1 MKRISA
7 GMWGVLALLLILIAG
22 GVKAQLQQSGGAGS
36 SVTANAG
43 TNLNTSALAL
53 ESGGNIAL
61 IKAKTDNLDVLL
73 STRLKPA
80 DTLAAVT
87 TVGAVTSITNP
98 VNVIPKTS
106 CGNTLASGSTLA
118 AVPTSS
124 TLLTSAATACVVRVV
139 FFNTNAGAQTVTLT
153 DNTATP
159 INAVLTFSIPGLS
172 NLIEDLGGGAFNLG
186 VKWSAG
192 GTGVTGYVVAYQ

>member
-1 MKRISA
+1 MGTKKLNRNGWLCFIVL
-7 GMWGVLALLLILIAG
+7 GVLIAG
-22 GVKAQLQQSGGAGS
+22 GVFGQLQQSGGAGS
-36 SVTANAG
+36 TVTANAG

-87 TVGAVTSITNP
+87 AVTSITNA
-98 VNVIPKTS
+98 VTVVPKTA
-106 CGNTLASGSTLA
+106 CGPALATGSTLA
-118 AVPTSS
+118 AIPTSS
-124 TLLTSAATACVVRVV
+124 TLLTSAATACVKTVL
-139 FFNTNAGAQTVTLT
+139 FSNTNAGAGTVTLT

-159 INAVLTFSIPGLS
+159 INAVLTFSIPGNS
-172 NLIEDLGGGAFNLG
+172 NLILPLDGIAFNLG
-186 VKWSAG
+186 VKWAAS
-192 GTGVTGYVVAYQ
+192 GTGFTGAVVAYQ